1 MMHTRRLHTVAAH
14 LSTAPVAEKSVESPV
29 LAKLGAVERYKYV
42 TGKEP
47 LIQVRAEPSALQGRG
62 QCQCVRARVCCAGRA
77 TNFLRG
83 MYRSLS
89 YPGPGALA
97 GFHHAA
103 DD

>member
-47 LIQVRAEPSALQGRG
+47 LIQVRAEPSALQGAVPV
-62 QCQCVRARVCCAGRA
+62 CARARV
-77 TNFLRG
+77 LRG
-83 MYRSLS
+83 ARY
-89 YPGPGALA
+89 
-97 GFHHAA
+97 
-103 DD
+103 